1 MKTFLCQMQDVDDS
15 DDWEEIKAL
24 DEEHA
29 AELYAQKCDDSSGGE
44 LFRDSW
50 DMGAVYVKAVPGG
63 NITPF
68 NITIDYEK
76 VYFANEV
83 KNNED

>member
-1 MKTFLCQMQDVDDS
+1 MQDVDGH
-15 DDWEEIKAL
+15 DDWEEIEAL

-29 AELYAQKCDDSSGGE
+29 AELYAQKCDENSIGGE
-44 LFRDSW
+44 IFHDSW
-50 DMGAVYVKAVPGG
+50 DMGAVYVRAIPGG

-76 VYFANEV
+76 VYYAKEA